1 MKANPFLKINRSSIQ
16 KTNGTL
22 WSKTSDFR
30 YMPNFTLKFQSIWR
44 QWFYEKI
51 FLEFTN
57 LWFKNQGLRFCT
69 SPWKSF
75 KNTHTWAFGGEN
87 DFSKFQVSNFCP
99 LQWNFQKIF
108 KLVKKIQIAQETKW
122 WVPRILGKIFRGQ
135 WHVAKAPWIEFEI
148 FSRSTFSPSLKGSS
162 QKVKPSLLV
171 KSC

>member
-1 MKANPFLKINRSSIQ
+1 MCRFSPAIRIFLVITKHDLPSSSIDMMTRPQLLPKQIGTLCPFLKANPFLKINRSSIQ

-22 WSKTSDFR
+22 WSKTSDSR
-30 YMPNFTLKFQSIWR
+30 YTPNFTLKFQSIWR

-99 LQWNFQKIF
+99 LQ
-108 KLVKKIQIAQETKW
+108 
-122 WVPRILGKIFRGQ
+122 
-135 WHVAKAPWIEFEI
+135 
-148 FSRSTFSPSLKGSS
+148 
-162 QKVKPSLLV
+162 
-171 KSC
+171 